1 MTIDSTRDV
10 LYLVLA
16 IAVIWVAV
24 FLCWALYE
32 LGKLLHQTNRV
43 VTETEQKILRIE
55 RGVMAVKDRL
65 ESSVSYLG
73 ILAEGGKALLGIV
86 QNRWKDRLSPD
97 EEEEDPRPKKKKKS
111 QLFEDVGMEE

>member
-1 MTIDSTRDV
+1 MTLDSTRDL

-16 IAVIWVAV
+16 IAVGWVAV

-32 LGKLLHQTNRV
+32 LGKLLNQTNRMV
-43 VTETEQKILRIE
+43 AETEQKILRIE

-73 ILAEGGKALLGIV
+73 ILAEGGKAVMSMIK
-86 QNRWKDRLSPD
+86 NRMQDAGEED
-97 EEEEDPRPKKKKKS
+97 EEEDASPKKKRKS
-111 QLFEDVGMEE
+111 KLFEDVGMN